1 MKTDD
6 RIREG
11 ELKEGDSNIENI
23 MGREEERS
31 MSYRAVYNWR
41 TRLPADFP
49 AISITTVLC
58 GV

>member
-11 ELKEGDSNIENI
+11 ERREGDSSLENV

-31 MSYRAVYNWR
+31 MLYRAVYNWG

-49 AISITTVLC
+49 AVFITTVLC